1 MTTTSNDPSGP
12 LGAGGTGTPR
22 QRSAA
27 SALELRVPV
36 RRWAGPR
43 GADGPAPRRRP
54 NRIYGRQGIA
64 GWTFVAPAIVILGV
78 FLLLPILMALF
89 VSFTNWSGV
98 GSPFS
103 SSTPLVGA
111 SNYTHLFTVDGLA
124 REDFMT
130 SIRNNFYYVLLV
142 VPLQTVLALA
152 LALVVNGRLL
162 RGKGFFRT
170 AFYFPSV
177 TSSVAISVVFLF
189 MFSNSGAVNALLNF
203 FGIHGPQW
211 FSDPRGVLQIIL
223 GGLGI
228 VDPNNPP
235 AALANSHFLSLSTW
249 DWIAGPSVAM
259 CAIITLVVWTTSG
272 TFMLMF
278 LAGLQNLPIELDE
291 ASMLDGATRWQRLR
305 YVTLPQLKPTLFLV
319 ITLGLIGTWQVF
331 DQIYVMSQGNPAKT
345 TLTPAFLSYRTA
357 FKDFNYGSGA
367 AISFVLFLIIVLM
380 TLLQRWVMRDR
391 DKPPGGRRWFGRRP
405 TSPPIEEQIPVPAL
419 AAAIERSRLP

>member
-1 MTTTSNDPSGP
+1 
-12 LGAGGTGTPR
+12 L
-22 QRSAA
+22 
-27 SALELRVPV
+27 
-36 RRWAGPR
+36 
-43 GADGPAPRRRP
+43 
-54 NRIYGRQGIA
+54 
-64 GWTFVAPAIVILGV
+64 PAIVILGI
-78 FLLLPILMALF
+78 FLLVPILMALF
-89 VSFTNWSGV
+89 VSFTNWSGL
-98 GSPFS
+98 GSPFA

-111 SNYTHLFTVDGLA
+111 SNYTHLFTVNGLA

-142 VPLQTVLALA
+142 VPLQTVLSLGLA
-152 LALVVNGRLL
+152 LIVNGRLL

-189 MFSNSGAVNALLNF
+189 MFLNGGAVNALLHF
-203 FGIHGPQW
+203 FGINGPQW
-211 FSDPRGVLQIIL
+211 FSDPRGVIQIIL
-223 GGLGI
+223 GAIGV

-235 AALANSHFLSLSTW
+235 AVLANSHLLGLTTW

-259 CAIITLVVWTTSG
+259 CAIIALVVWTTSG

-278 LAGLQNLPIELDE
+278 LAALQNLPIELDE
-291 ASMLDGATRWQRLR
+291 ASMIDGASRWQRLR

-380 TLLQRWVMRDR
+380 TLLQRWIMRDR
-391 DKPPGGRRWFGRRP
+391 DRPPGGRRWFGRP
-405 TSPPIEEQIPVPAL
+405 TEPPVEDELPLPVVAL
-419 AAAIERSRLP
+419 AVGEARRP